1 MHSCSHVDV
10 FTEETRIPILA
21 LAPVARST
29 AEIRRNFLASR
40 WEEFPLCPRM
50 LIERLSPVASAF

>member
-29 AEIRRNFLASR
+29 AEIRRKELFSFSMGRIPIVPADDLLND
-40 WEEFPLCPRM
+40 
-50 LIERLSPVASAF
+50 